1 MRRLAGIVVRWPAA
15 VILVWVAMAVLLPQ
29 SFPSLNE
36 MAQKNPLAM
45 LPGNAPSSVAA
56 REMTKGFSET
66 GTDDLLLV
74 VLSDERGVGGANEAG
89 AGRDQEATYRKLVTA
104 LRDDPDVVM
113 LQDFLETPAL
123 RTFLTSKDGK
133 AWVVPVGL
141 TGALGTPQAYAA
153 FNRVSGIVAQNTAAG
168 PVRCTCSGLPAVFCA
183 TMPDTRLKA
192 A

>member
-1 MRRLAGIVVRWPAA
+1 MRRLADVVARWPAA
-15 VILVWVAMAVLLPQ
+15 IILVWVAIAVVLPQ

-74 VLSDERGVGGANEAG
+74 VLSDERGVGAAKSAN
-89 AGRDQEATYRKLVTA
+89 EATYRKLVTA

-113 LQDFLETPAL
+113 LQDFVETPAL
-123 RTFLTSKDGK
+123 RKFLTSEDGK

-141 TGALGTPQAYAA
+141 VGALGTRRPTRPSTGYRRSSRRTPRAA
-153 FNRVSGIVAQNTAAG
+153 PAG
-168 PVRCTCSGLPAVFCA
+168 P
-183 TMPDTRLKA
+183 PDRTGRDGGRPDGGRPT
-192 A
+192 